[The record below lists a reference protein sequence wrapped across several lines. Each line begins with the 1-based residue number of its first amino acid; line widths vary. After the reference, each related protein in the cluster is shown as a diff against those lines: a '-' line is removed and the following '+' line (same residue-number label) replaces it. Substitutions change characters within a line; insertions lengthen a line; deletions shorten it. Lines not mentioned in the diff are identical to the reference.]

1 MGERGIG
8 GKPTDGPIS
17 RYINRKLSNPITKFI
32 VRHNIDV
39 TPNQMSILSAFIG
52 MLSLPLYILNN
63 PVLAGI
69 LVQVSSVLDG
79 VDGELA
85 RARNMVS
92 RRGRFLDACLDRYTD
107 FIILA
112 GASLYTLQKY
122 GGIITYLSILLA
134 LAGSIL
140 VSYIHAR
147 GEKDLGIHPATIG
160 VFPNIASR
168 DVRLFIIFLGSI
180 IDQLLY
186 TLLILGVITNI
197 YFIVKILETYGEA
210 KDM

>member
-8 GKPTDGPIS
+8 GKPTDGPVS
-17 RYINRKLSNPITKFI
+17 RYINRRLSNPITKFI

-122 GGIITYLSILLA
+122 
-134 LAGSIL
+134 
-140 VSYIHAR
+140 
-147 GEKDLGIHPATIG
+147 
-160 VFPNIASR
+160 
-168 DVRLFIIFLGSI
+168 
-180 IDQLLY
+180 
-186 TLLILGVITNI
+186 
-197 YFIVKILETYGEA
+197 
-210 KDM
+210 

>member
-1 MGERGIG
+1 MGEGGIG
-8 GKPTDGPIS
+8 GKPTDGPVS
-17 RYINRKLSNPITKFI
+17 RYINRRFSNPITRFI
-32 VRHNIDV
+32 VRHNIGV

-63 PVLAGI
+63 PILAGI
-69 LVQVSSVLDG
+69 LVQASSVLDG

-85 RARNMVS
+85 RVRNIVS
-92 RRGRFLDACLDRYTD
+92 RRGGFLDACLDRYTD

-112 GASLYTLQKY
+112 GASLYTLQRY
-122 GGIITYLSILLA
+122 GGILTYISILLA

-186 TLLILGVITNI
+186 TLLILGVITNL
-197 YFIVKILETYGEA
+197 YFIVKILETYREA